1 MIQPTSYRYS
11 ILEICGYHVGV
22 EVFSV
27 QEVLTYPRITAIPNV
42 HPSIKGVFNLR
53 GQIYSLIDIAELF
66 MLKKEKTKAE
76 NYVVIL
82 EYEDISFGILVNKVM
97 DVLTI
102 ESDKIE
108 IPSGE
113 DPLQLIQYSNGVVNH
128 EGLGDIYLLDMPVLI
143 NAKEINQYR
152 F

>member
-1 MIQPTSYRYS
+1 MIQPTNYRYS
-11 ILEICGYHVGV
+11 ILEIAGYHVGV

-27 QEVLTYPRITAIPNV
+27 KEVLNYPRVTAIPNV

-66 MLKKEKTKAE
+66 KIKKEKTNTE

-82 EYEDISFGILVNKVM
+82 EYEDISFGILVNKVL
-97 DVLTI
+97 DVLII
-102 ESDKIE
+102 ESDKIV
-108 IPSGE
+108 IPSHE
-113 DPLQLIQYSNGVVNH
+113 DALQLVQYSNGIVNH
-128 EGLGDIYLLDMPVLI
+128 DDLGDIYLLDMPVLMD
-143 NAKEINQYR
+143 AKEISQYR